1 MKLILASQSPRRKE
15 LLARIT
21 SDFVALPA
29 DIDETVDLALTPQ
42 EYVLE
47 MAQRKAQH
55 IFKQNSESLVIGSDT
70 IVAINGEVLG
80 KPRDELDALRMLR
93 QLSAT
98 THHVYTGVYIMSK
111 EQIEQQVVAAEV
123 TFFELTETEIASY
136 VATGD
141 PLDKAGSYGIQGE
154 AAFFVEQIKGD
165 YHAIIGFPIAHVKRM
180 LAAFNR

>member
-21 SDFVALPA
+21 SDFMTLPA
-29 DIDETVDLALTPQ
+29 DIDETVNGDLSPE

-55 IFKQNSESLVIGSDT
+55 IFKQNSDSLVIGSDT

-80 KPRDELDALRMLR
+80 KPTDEADAIRMLR
-93 QLSAT
+93 QLSGT
-98 THHVYTGVYIMSK
+98 THQVYTSLYMMAAG
-111 EQIEQQVVAAEV
+111 QIEQKIVAADV
-123 TFFELTETEIASY
+123 TFFALTDAEIASY
-136 VATGD
+136 VASGD

-154 AAFFVEQIKGD
+154 AAFFVERIEGD
-165 YHAIIGFPIAHVKRM
+165 YYAIVGFPIAHVKRM
-180 LAAFNR
+180 LATFKR